1 MNEREKSYWENI
13 VRASQERKQTSQQ
26 PRHFT
31 YHVNGASDLKVFYV
45 ISIFKMAFQV
55 AQQVRNLHVMQIRP
69 LGGEDPRKEGMAMHL
84 SVLA

>member
-1 MNEREKSYWENI
+1 M
-13 VRASQERKQTSQQ
+13 RASQERKQTSQQ

-31 YHVNGASDLKVFYV
+31 YHVNGTSDLKVFYV

-55 AQQVRNLHVMQIRP
+55 AQQVRNLPVMQIRP
-69 LGGEDPRKEGMAMHL
+69 LGGEDPRKEGMATHL

>member
-31 YHVNGASDLKVFYV
+31 YHVNGTSDLKVFYV

-55 AQQVRNLHVMQIRP
+55 AQQVRNLPVMQIRP
-69 LGGEDPRKEGMAMHL
+69 LGGEDPRKEGMATHF

>member
-1 MNEREKSYWENI
+1 MR
-13 VRASQERKQTSQQ
+13 VSQERKQTSQQ

-31 YHVNGASDLKVFYV
+31 YHVNGTSDLKVFYV

-55 AQQVRNLHVMQIRP
+55 AQQVRNLPVMQIQS
-69 LGGEDPRKEGMAMHL
+69 LGGEDPQEEGMATHS

>member
-31 YHVNGASDLKVFYV
+31 YHVNGTSDLKVFYV

-55 AQQVRNLHVMQIRP
+55 AQQVRNLPVMQIRP
-69 LGGEDPRKEGMAMHL
+69 LGGEDPRKEGMATHF
-84 SVLA
+84 SVLT